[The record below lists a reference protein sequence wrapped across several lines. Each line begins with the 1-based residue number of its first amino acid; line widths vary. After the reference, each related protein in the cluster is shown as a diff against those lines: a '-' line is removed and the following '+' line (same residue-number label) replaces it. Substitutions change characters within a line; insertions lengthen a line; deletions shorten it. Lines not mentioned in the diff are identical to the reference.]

1 MKKLVALLLSA
12 ALCLGVAGCAAG
24 NAPVGAGEPGL
35 ASAQPAVPVEPVPVA
50 QPVAVEEPEPETVWT
65 IREGM
70 TLFLLQTEYPIG
82 VEKLTLV
89 LDNSTELE
97 LDYGIHFSVQKYR
110 DGGWQEED
118 FPETLF
124 FADMLY
130 TLPAKSV
137 ATMELNI
144 GLLGR
149 PLDEGLY
156 RVVGGPVWA
165 GEDRQESPAWH
176 VDFRV
181 AADAQPEPDY
191 AVYISGQNIPAVNGC
206 LVTDRLPV
214 YFINTTGEDG
224 YVLDIP
230 HQERLND
237 AEEWEEVPWKEG
249 VGFCGTPSTLSAAG
263 RDWSED
269 ISMLW
274 GALEDGRYRLSYE
287 VGATFETEE
296 VAYGEFTLY
305 TPEDSQ
311 GLPLAADSQT
321 EG

>member
-1 MKKLVALLLSA
+1 MKRIAALLLAA

-24 NAPVGAGEPGL
+24 NVPDTGESGLAPGQSAAPVE
-35 ASAQPAVPVEPVPVA
+35 SAPIA
-50 QPVAVEEPEPETVWT
+50 QPVTVEEPEPETIWT

-70 TLFLLQTEYPIG
+70 TLFLLQSEYPIG

-89 LDNSTELE
+89 LDNSSELE

-118 FPETLF
+118 FPEALF

-156 RVVGGPVWA
+156 RVVGERVWV

-181 AADAQPEPDY
+181 TADAQPEPDY
-191 AVYISGQNIPAVNGC
+191 AVYIPGQTIPAVNGC

-230 HQERLND
+230 HLERQND
-237 AEEWEEVPWKEG
+237 AGEWEEVPWKEG
-249 VGFCGTPSTLSAAG
+249 IGFCGTPSTLSAAG
-263 RDWSED
+263 RDWSEE

-274 GALEDGRYRLSYE
+274 GTLEDGRYQLSYE

-296 VAYGEFTLY
+296 TAYGEFTLY
-305 TPEDSQ
+305 TPEGGH
-311 GLPLAADSQT
+311 GLPLAADAQT